1 MDVKLI
7 IPARYQS
14 TRFPGKPL
22 IHISGV
28 PMIKRVFDQ
37 CSKAMNPGSIYVATD
52 SEKIENYC
60 KSVNIQVVLTDDSCL
75 TGTDRVAQAAE
86 KLGGDVFINVQGDE
100 PVFNPED
107 IKCLIHEVKRDPSK
121 VYCGYTAIDSEQEFH
136 NRSVPKMVFSS
147 SRKLLY
153 TSRNG
158 IPGNKSGEF
167 RFGYRQVCS
176 YAFPMAAL
184 RKFTEVK
191 RKNALEDTEDLELL
205 RFLEID
211 FPVHMIEMSNSSIPV
226 DHPEDVA
233 LVENALKGF
242 K

>member
-14 TRFPGKPL
+14 TRFQGKPL
-22 IHISGV
+22 ADISGV

-37 CSKAMNPGSIYVATD
+37 CSKAVNPSTIYVATD
-52 SEKIENYC
+52 SKKIEDYC
-60 KSVNIQVVLTDDSCL
+60 VSVNIQVVLTDDSCL

-100 PVFNPED
+100 PLFNPED
-107 IKCLIHEVKRDPSK
+107 IKCLIQEVKRDPSK
-121 VYCGYTAIDSEQEFH
+121 VYCGYTAIDSEQNF
-136 NRSVPKMVFSS
+136 RSLSVPKMVFSS
-147 SRKLLY
+147 NGKLLY
-153 TSRNG
+153 TSRSG

-167 RFGYRQVCS
+167 NFGYRQVCA
-176 YAFPMAAL
+176 YAFPMEAL
-184 RKFTEVK
+184 RKFAEVK
-191 RKNALEDTEDLELL
+191 GKGALEDTEDLELL
-205 RFLEID
+205 RFLEMD
-211 FPVHMIEMSNSSIPV
+211 FPVYMLEMSNSSIPV

-233 LVENALKGF
+233 LVENALKSL